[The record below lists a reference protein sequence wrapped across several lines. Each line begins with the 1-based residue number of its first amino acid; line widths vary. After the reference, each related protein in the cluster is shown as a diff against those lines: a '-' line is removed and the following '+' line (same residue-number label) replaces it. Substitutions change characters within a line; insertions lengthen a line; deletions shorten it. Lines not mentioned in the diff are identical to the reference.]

1 MQPLKSASKN
11 LLFMMRLMRLPLSI
25 FSFLSFCFLFSCK
38 PVKNINYAEAYLDS
52 NKISLPLTQ
61 IPLPV
66 IRPYDFLTITFYG
79 KSPTVTALLN
89 AYGGNPEAPGNPGEN
104 PNNTR
109 GYQVSPDGYI
119 DLPQFGRT
127 KVDGLTV
134 AQLKQQLTERASKL
148 VLDPVVYVKFNSFKV
163 TMLGE
168 VSVKGVLTVPS
179 EKITIMEA
187 FGLSGDVTMYGVK
200 TNVKVIREDSTG
212 RTMGT
217 VDLTNKNL
225 FTSEYFYLKP
235 NDVVYVPS
243 DGQQK
248 RQQNFNNIYPYVT
261 LGLSAFSFLITVFY
275 LFRN

>member
-1 MQPLKSASKN
+1 
-11 LLFMMRLMRLPLSI
+11 MMRRLPLPNSN
-25 FSFLSFCFLFSCK
+25 FLIPVLFILFSCK
-38 PVKNINYAEAYLDS
+38 PVKNINYAEAYLDAD
-52 NKISLPLTQ
+52 KISLPTTQ

-66 IRPYDFLTITFYG
+66 IRPYDFVTINFYG
-79 KSPTVTALLN
+79 KSPDIVRMLN
-89 AYGGNPEAPGNPGEN
+89 AFGGNPETPGDPAAN
-104 PNNTR
+104 PNNVR
-109 GYQVSPDGYI
+109 GYQVSPDGFI
-119 DLPQFGRT
+119 ELPVFG
-127 KVDGLTV
+127 KIKADGLTIE
-134 AQLKQQLTERASKL
+134 QLKTQLTAKAKEK

-168 VSVKGVLTVPS
+168 VTSKGVLTIPS
-179 EKITIMEA
+179 DKITIMEA
-187 FGLSGDVTMYGVK
+187 FGLSGDVTQYGVK
-200 TNVKVIREDSTG
+200 TNVKVFREDSSG

-217 VDLTNKNL
+217 IDLTSKNI

-248 RQQNFNNIYPYVT
+248 RQQNFNSIYPYVT